1 MPIEPIVMVPSGGAA
16 DRWKTAAKALEAG
29 NSALSRFKTLRD
41 MQLDS
46 YIPPKELQPIKKLG
60 EGAFASVEL
69 AW

>member
-1 MPIEPIVMVPSGGAA
+1 MADHLSVPPSGNAN
-16 DRWKTAAKALEAG
+16 DRWKAVAKAVEQS

-46 YIPPKELQPIKKLG
+46 YIPPKELQIIKKLG
-60 EGAFASVEL
+60 EGAFASVDQ